1 MMQRL
6 RGRLAGLVGV
16 SFLLCA
22 QALLAAA
29 PAGPDESTA
38 TPGAA
43 KTHERGEFRFSTAP
57 APEWVNVHD
66 VAAQW
71 PAKASGDLNSTR
83 WRNWLLDSQF
93 DRRGGRRV
101 SYFDQAYQPLTNE
114 LVASSAKYSIE
125 FNPLYQTLTLH
136 RAEVRRDGVWTNR
149 LDPNRISLARREER
163 FERDMADGNVTALV
177 LLPDVRVGDVVRL
190 AYSIEGSNPIL
201 AGSIN
206 DTVRLGWID
215 PLLER
220 HVRALFDRSD
230 EVEYRR
236 FNTEAPVR
244 LRTVGDH
251 EELSVDAR
259 LVPAS
264 RDEGSYPAW
273 FDRFPTV
280 QFGRRRNWAEVVA
293 WALPLYPEASLPADL
308 EERITAWKAIADP
321 QARAFAILRTVQRE
335 VRYFGAEMGDNTHRP
350 APPAETWQ
358 RRYGDC
364 KDKAYLVTALLRSAG
379 IEAEPALVSMGDG
392 KSLFQRLP
400 AASAFD
406 HVIVRARIEG
416 RDYWLD
422 ATLAEQHGDLR
433 TLDVR
438 EYGAALPVREGE
450 TALVP
455 VSAPGKTNNAVS
467 VDERFTPTEDGGL
480 ELAIRTVYT
489 GRRAET
495 MRWRVNSEGVAE
507 MSRQFADYYRKRYSS
522 LDVVKP
528 IVVVDPADADELV
541 LTEHYRLREP
551 WAANTGGMRQI
562 ELYAEALSGDA
573 QLPSSMERKGP
584 LGLNRPATLE
594 HAITFV
600 LPKGWS
606 LVEPPET
613 ADIDAGAIRY
623 QRSATSAAG
632 RFELKHR
639 FDLRQDEVA
648 PAQVPEF
655 LRQLRQVR
663 ENLGSRISFQVAGA
677 EADAER
683 RERLRKLLRETLD
696 DKPDAEEAKP

>member
-6 RGRLAGLVGV
+6 RGRLVGLVGM
-16 SFLLCA
+16 SFLVFA
-22 QALLAAA
+22 QAVLAATPTA
-29 PAGPDESTA
+29 DAGSTA

-43 KTHERGEFRFSTAP
+43 KMHERGEFRFSTGP
-57 APEWVNVHD
+57 APTWVRVRGVD
-66 VAAQW
+66 AEW
-71 PAKASGDLNSTR
+71 PANASGELNSTR
-83 WRNWLLDSQF
+83 WRNWMLDSQF

-101 SYFDQAYQPLTNE
+101 SYFDQAYQPLTSE
-114 LVASSAKYSIE
+114 LVASAAKYSIE
-125 FNPLYQTLTLH
+125 FNPLYQTLTIH

-149 LDPNRISLARREER
+149 LEPDRISLARREER

-177 LLPDVRVGDVVRL
+177 LLPDVRSGDVVRL
-190 AYSIEGSNPIL
+190 AYTIEGSNPIL

-215 PLLER
+215 PLLDR
-220 HVRALFDRSD
+220 HVRALFDGRD
-230 EVEYRR
+230 EIEYRQ
-236 FNTEAPVR
+236 FNTHAPVQ
-244 LRTVGDH
+244 LRKVGDDQ
-251 EELSVDAR
+251 ELSVDAR

-280 QFGRRRNWAEVVA
+280 QFGRKRNWADVVA
-293 WALPLYPEASLPADL
+293 WALPLYPDATLPADL
-308 EERITAWKAIADP
+308 EARLAEWKAMADP

-335 VRYFGAEMGDNTHRP
+335 VRYFGTEMGDNTHRP
-350 APPAETWQ
+350 APPAETWL

-364 KDKAYLVTALLRSAG
+364 KDKAYLVTVLLRRAG
-379 IEAEPALVSMGDG
+379 IEAEPALVSMDDG

-406 HVIVRARIEG
+406 HVIVRARMEG
-416 RDYWLD
+416 HDYWLD

-438 EYGAALPVREGE
+438 GYGAALPVRAGE

-455 VSAPGKTNNAVS
+455 VNAPDKTNNGVS
-467 VDERFTPTEDGGL
+467 VNERFTPTEDGGL
-480 ELAIRTVYT
+480 DLAIRTVYT

-522 LDVVKP
+522 LDVVAP
-528 IVVVDPADADELV
+528 IAVVDPGDADELV
-541 LTEHYRLREP
+541 LTEHYRLKEP
-551 WAANTGGMRQI
+551 WASSTGGMRQI

-584 LGLNRPATLE
+584 LGLNRPAMLE

-600 LPKGWS
+600 LPKGWR
-606 LVEPPET
+606 LVEPPDAAE
-613 ADIDAGAIRY
+613 IDAGAIRY
-623 QRSATSAAG
+623 QRSASNVDG

-639 FDLRQDEVA
+639 FDLLQDEVE
-648 PAQVPEF
+648 PAKVPDF
-655 LRQLRQVR
+655 LRQLREVR
-663 ENLGSRISFQVAGA
+663 ENLGSRVSFQVAGA
-677 EADAER
+677 DADAER

-696 DKPDAEEAKP
+696 DKPAAEEAKP